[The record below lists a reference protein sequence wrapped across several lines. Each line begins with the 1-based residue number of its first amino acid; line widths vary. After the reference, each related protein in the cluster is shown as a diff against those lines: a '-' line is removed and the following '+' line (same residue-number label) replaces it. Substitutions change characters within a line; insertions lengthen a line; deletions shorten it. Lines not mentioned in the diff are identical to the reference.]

1 MQQDVDVQQNEDSLA
16 EWLTLVATPGL
27 GVARLEK
34 LLAHFSGKVR
44 NIFKASASDL
54 MACGMNQLQIDAIL
68 QPNQMFIRQSLAW
81 LDADSNHFVLPID
94 HPLYPPL
101 LKQTASPPLI
111 LFAQGQLNI
120 LSNPQLAIVGSR
132 NPSHSGKACARSF
145 ARDLAACGWTITS
158 GMALGID
165 ALAHLGALD
174 AQGNTIAVM
183 GCGIDAIYPKKNAA
197 LAASILANQGL
208 IISEFAPN
216 SPAKPENFPRRN
228 RIISGLA
235 LGTLV
240 VEAALKSGSLI
251 TARYAL
257 EQNREV
263 FAIPGNIFNPMTQGC
278 HHLIQ
283 QGAKLI
289 TSIQDINEEF
299 ELFFTEPKS
308 SSSIKSQKNSQQ
320 SLATERLLDS
330 VDFEATPLDI
340 VAERSGMTLS
350 EVMSQLLE
358 YELRGLV
365 TAVPGGYVKLGEK

>member
-1 MQQDVDVQQNEDSLA
+1 MQQDVDARQNEDSLA

-34 LLAHFSGKVR
+34 LLTHFSGNVS

-54 MACGMNQLQIDAIL
+54 IECGMNQLQIDAIL
-68 QPNQMFIRQSLAW
+68 QPNQTFIRQSLAW
-81 LDADSNHFVLPID
+81 LAADSNHFALPID

-111 LFAQGQLNI
+111 LFARGQLSI

-132 NPSHSGKACARSF
+132 NPSHSGKTCARSF

-183 GCGIDAIYPKKNAA
+183 GCGIDAIYPKKHAA

-228 RIISGLA
+228 RIISGLS

-263 FAIPGNIFNPMTQGC
+263 FAIPGNIFNPMAQGC

-289 TSIQDINEEF
+289 TSVQDINEEF
-299 ELFFTEPKS
+299 ELFFAAPKS

>member
-1 MQQDVDVQQNEDSLA
+1 MQQDVDDRQNEDSLA
-16 EWLTLVATPGL
+16 EWLTLLATPGL
-27 GVARLEK
+27 GVARVEK
-34 LLAHFSGKVR
+34 LLTHFSWKVSD
-44 NIFKASASDL
+44 IFKASPSDL
-54 MACGMNQLQIDAIL
+54 IAAGMNQIQVDAL
-68 QPNQMFIRQSLAW
+68 LKPNQTFIRQSLTW
-81 LDADSNHFVLPID
+81 LAADSNRFLLPFD

-101 LKQTASPPLI
+101 LQQTASPPLI
-111 LFAQGQLNI
+111 LFGQGQLSI

-132 NPSHSGKACARSF
+132 NPSHSGKTCARSF
-145 ARDLAACGWTITS
+145 ARDLAAYGWTITS
-158 GMALGID
+158 GMALGVD
-165 ALAHLGALD
+165 GLAHLGALD
-174 AQGNTIAVM
+174 AQGSTIAVM
-183 GCGIDAIYPKKNAA
+183 GCGIDSVYPKKHAG

-208 IISEFAPN
+208 IISEFAPK

-228 RIISGLA
+228 RIISGLS
-235 LGTLV
+235 LGTIV

-263 FAIPGNIFNPMTQGC
+263 FAIPGNIFNPMAQGC

-289 TSIQDINEEF
+289 TSINDINEEF
-299 ELFFTEPKS
+299 EHCIANPTS

-350 EVMSQLLE
+350 DVMSQLLE